1 MKSIKFNKIN
11 NFIIFGGG
19 KLIADI
25 CSILKLQKK
34 KIFVFTSKPQSKE
47 IISENLTLRKYL
59 IKNKIEYRILNNL
72 DILHK
77 YNFINKHSL
86 GISNSC
92 RWIFKKKDIKLFNNR
107 LINIHYSNLPFF
119 RGAGGLS
126 WNILTNNFN
135 SGTTIHLI
143 NEKIDAGKYLFKK
156 SFKFPHRIRT
166 SLKDMQ
172 EFSIIY
178 QKKVIRNFMKDLL
191 NEKNFKLKDISNKN
205 SFYWPKLDTRKN
217 GWINWNWESKEI
229 VDFINSF
236 SEPYEGA
243 STMLNNKIIRLK
255 SAKKAN
261 SKIKFHPYQNGLI
274 YKKIKNSI
282 FVVSKNGG
290 IIIDVSHLKNTKNFL
305 GKRLFTPNQ
314 KLQNALQGE

>member
-107 LINIHYSNLPFF
+107 LINIHYSNLQFF

>member
-1 MKSIKFNKIN
+1 MKSIKFKKIN

-19 KLIADI
+19 KLIVDI
-25 CSILKLQKK
+25 CSILKVQKK
-34 KIFVFTSKPQSKE
+34 SVFVLTSKPQSKE
-47 IISENLTLRKYL
+47 IISENLTLREYL
-59 IKNKIEYRILNNL
+59 MKNKIKHRILNNL
-72 DILHK
+72 NILHK

-92 RWIFKKKDIKLFNNR
+92 RWIFKKKDIELFNNR
-107 LINIHYSNLPFF
+107 LLNIHYSNLPFF

-126 WNILTNNFN
+126 WSILTNNFN

-143 NEKIDAGKYLFKK
+143 NEKIDDGRYLLKK
-156 SFKFPHRIRT
+156 SFKFPQRIRT

-178 QKKVIRNFMKDLL
+178 QKKVIKNFMKDLL
-191 NEKNFKLKDISNKN
+191 NEKNFKKKEISNKN

-236 SEPYEGA
+236 SEPYSGA
-243 STMLNNKIIRLK
+243 STMLNKKMIRLK

-274 YKKIKNSI
+274 YKKIKNKI
-282 FVVSKNGG
+282 FIASKNGG
-290 IIIDVSHLKNTKNFL
+290 IISDISHLKNIKNFL

-314 KLQNALQGE
+314 KLQNALQG